1 MSDLDLGL
9 GRVFSRGGAESAA
22 NSVDPAAVQ
31 AAVEQH
37 DFRAGAMPKTKYP
50 APPPPMFYP
59 PQQPATLFG
68 AALPPIAPQP
78 FQQREVELRQYAVDL
93 GKHEADRG
101 FAWGVAT
108 TREQYDQAMR
118 KAELDRDLA
127 NQRAQFAAVHPPT
140 ATAALGQ
147 AVVPWL
153 PSLMMDPLVR
163 LCLLGGL
170 VYLFWALGQRLL
182 PKSMREEK

>member
-37 DFRAGAMPKTKYP
+37 DFRATAMPKTKYP
-50 APPPPMFYP
+50 APPPPVFYP
-59 PQQPATLFG
+59 PQQPTTLFG
-68 AALPPIAPQP
+68 ATIPAMPSSSP
-78 FQQREVELRQYAVDL
+78 FERREAELRQYASDL

-101 FAWGVAT
+101 FAWGHAVA
-108 TREQYDQAMR
+108 REQYDQAIR

-147 AVVPWL
+147 AVVPWV
-153 PSLMMDPLVR
+153 PSLLGDPLIR
-163 LCLLGGL
+163 LCLLGGV
-170 VYLFWALGQRLL
+170 VYLFWCLGQRLL
-182 PKSMREEK
+182 PKSMREV

>member
-59 PQQPATLFG
+59 QQPATLFG
-68 AALPPIAPQP
+68 GPMPAAPSLP
-78 FQQREVELRQYAVDL
+78 FERREAELRQYAVDL

-108 TREQYDQAMR
+108 TREQYDQAVR

-147 AVVPWL
+147 AVVPWV
-153 PSLMMDPLVR
+153 PSLLGDPLIR
-163 LCLLGGL
+163 LCLLGGV
-170 VYLFWALGQRLL
+170 VYLFWCLGQRLL
-182 PKSMREEK
+182 PKSMRGE